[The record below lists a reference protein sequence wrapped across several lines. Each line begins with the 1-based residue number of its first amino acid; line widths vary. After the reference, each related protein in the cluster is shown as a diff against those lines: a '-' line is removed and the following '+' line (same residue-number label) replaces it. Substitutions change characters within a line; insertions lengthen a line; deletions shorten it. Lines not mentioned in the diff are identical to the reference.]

1 MTDFVI
7 VDTDVVSFLLKG
19 DTRAQAYRP
28 HLQNKSL
35 ALSFMTLAE
44 LYRWAYER
52 KWGQARQAWLEERLR
67 AYVIVP
73 FDHDLCKCWA
83 DICVIRQRQG
93 RPISAQDAWIAAT
106 ARHHRCPLVTHNQD
120 DFANIPDLI
129 VISEQSTT

>member
-44 LYRWAYER
+44 FIGGPMSGNGDKHDKHGW
-52 KWGQARQAWLEERLR
+52 KSS
-67 AYVIVP
+67 YV
-73 FDHDLCKCWA
+73 HTSL
-83 DICVIRQRQG
+83 
-93 RPISAQDAWIAAT
+93 
-106 ARHHRCPLVTHNQD
+106 CPLTTTCVNVELTSASSGNVKADRFQPRTPGSLQPRVTITAH
-120 DFANIPDLI
+120 
-129 VISEQSTT
+129 